1 MRATSRLVDGAH
13 EPAHPPSTTAMRR
26 LLRAVRDLAAAEGT
40 DEIAEV
46 VRHAARELV
55 DADGATFVLR
65 DGDQCFYVEE
75 DAIEPLWRGQRFPL
89 HACVSGWAME
99 HDQAV
104 VVPDVYAD
112 DRVPHEAYRPTFV
125 HSLTMTPIRAGSP
138 IGAIGTY
145 WATEHVSSPEEVDLL
160 QALADSTAVALESAR
175 LVSELEERVARRTAE
190 LEASTRDLAA
200 FAHVAAHDLKAPVAT
215 IASYTRL
222 AQEVE
227 GANLSAEGAAALD
240 VVERRAARMAELVD
254 GVLAYSAAE
263 TTPIARERI
272 DFNALVADVLSDLGA
287 TVTEA
292 NATVDVAD
300 LPVGRGAPVLLERVL
315 QNLIANAV
323 AYGAPGAPHVT
334 VTGSRGPD
342 HVSLTVTDD
351 GAGVAEHERESIFDM
366 FARGAA
372 GAGTGGSGIGLA
384 FARRV
389 IARHGGTLV
398 LEPSGSGRGAA
409 FTLTLPLPA
418 DVRDEPR

>member
-1 MRATSRLVDGAH
+1 MHADSSVLDTGDAGAD
-13 EPAHPPSTTAMRR
+13 APPTASMRR
-26 LLRAVRDLAAAEGT
+26 LLRAVRDLAAAT
-40 DEIAEV
+40 DVDQVAEV

-125 HSLTMTPIRAGSP
+125 HSLTMTPVRAGSP

-145 WATEHVSSPEEVDLL
+145 WATEHASSAEEVDLL

-175 LVSELEERVARRTAE
+175 LVRELEERVARRTAE
-190 LEASTRDLAA
+190 LEADTRDLAA

-215 IASYTRL
+215 IASYARF
-222 AQEVE
+222 AQELE
-227 GANLSAEGAAALD
+227 GENLSAEGAAALD
-240 VVERRAARMAELVD
+240 VVQRRAARMAELVD
-254 GVLAYSAAE
+254 GVLAYSAAA
-263 TTPIARERI
+263 TTPIAVERI
-272 DFNALVADVLSDLGA
+272 DFNDLVADVLSDLGA
-287 TVTEA
+287 TLEEHD
-292 NATVDVAD
+292 ATVDLGD
-300 LPVGRGAPVLLERVL
+300 LPGGHGSPVLLARVL

-323 AYGAPGAPHVT
+323 AYGEPGTPHVT
-334 VTGSRGPD
+334 VAGSRGPD
-342 HVSLTVTDD
+342 SVSITVTDN
-351 GAGVAEHERESIFDM
+351 GAGVAEDERDAIFDM
-366 FARGAA
+366 FARGSA
-372 GAGTGGSGIGLA
+372 GVGATGSGIGLA

-389 IARHGGTLV
+389 VVRHGGTLV
-398 LEPSGSGRGAA
+398 LEPRAAGRGAA

-418 DVRDEPR
+418 DDPA